1 MTIYYSPSTTS
12 FWDSNINNLS
22 KIPNDKIEI
31 TSDYRFEL
39 VEGLNSGGTISI
51 NELGQPVI
59 TPRSESDTLLVLAEN
74 YRLQRNSLLKS
85 SDWTQL
91 PDAPND
97 TKTAWATYRQA
108 LRDLP
113 QQQDFPNNVTWPT
126 APQ

>member
-1 MTIYYSPSTTS
+1 MTIYYSPSTKS
-12 FWDSNINNLS
+12 FWDNNINNPS

-31 TSDYRFEL
+31 TSNYRFEL
-39 VEGLNSGGTISI
+39 IEGLNSGGTISI

-59 TPRSESDTLLVLAEN
+59 TPRSESDTLLILAEN
-74 YRLQRNSLLKS
+74 YRLQRDSLLKD

-113 QQQDFPNNVTWPT
+113 QQSGFPNNITWPT

>member
-1 MTIYYSPSTTS
+1 MTIYYSPSTKS
-12 FWDSNINNLS
+12 FWDNEINNPS

-39 VEGLNSGGTISI
+39 IDGLNSGGNISI

-59 TPRSESDTLLVLAEN
+59 TPKSESDTLLLFAEN
-74 YRLQRNSLLKS
+74 YRLQRDSLLKD

-91 PDAPND
+91 ADIPQAIRD
-97 TKTAWATYRQA
+97 KWAAYRQ
-108 LRDLP
+108 LP
-113 QQQDFPNNVTWPT
+113 QQSGFPNNVIWPT

>member
-1 MTIYYSPSTTS
+1 MTIYYSPSTKS
-12 FWDSNINNLS
+12 FWDNEINNPS

-39 VEGLNSGGTISI
+39 IDGLNSGGNISI

-59 TPRSESDTLLVLAEN
+59 TPRSESDTLLLFAEN
-74 YRLQRNSLLKS
+74 YRLQRDSLLKD

-91 PDAPND
+91 ADIPQAIRD
-97 TKTAWATYRQA
+97 TWAAYRQL

-113 QQQDFPNNVTWPT
+113 QQSGFPNNITWPT

>member
-1 MTIYYSPSTTS
+1 MTIYYSPSTKS
-12 FWDSNINNLS
+12 FWDNEINNPS

-39 VEGLNSGGTISI
+39 IDGLNSGGNISI

-59 TPRSESDTLLVLAEN
+59 TPRSESDTLLLFAEN
-74 YRLQRNSLLKS
+74 YRLQRDSLLKD

-91 PDAPND
+91 ADIPQAIRD
-97 TKTAWATYRQA
+97 KWAAYRQL

-113 QQQDFPNNVTWPT
+113 QQSEFPNSITWPT